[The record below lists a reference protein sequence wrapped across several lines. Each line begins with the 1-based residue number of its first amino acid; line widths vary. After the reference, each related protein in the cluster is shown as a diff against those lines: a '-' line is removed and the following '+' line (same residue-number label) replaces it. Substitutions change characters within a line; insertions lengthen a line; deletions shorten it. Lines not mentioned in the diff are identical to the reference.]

1 MAITFRFNHFSFPGL
16 FWSTIIVSLKRPW
29 SEEITSCRNAI
40 RLKNSTSCKVAWP
53 LWEHTYTITTIKK
66 LNFRYPDL
74 KLYPMQTKSIKLGIR
89 NDTSIKRITIHFAR
103 IRGDRATNGVKL
115 LLEKQRRVSILT
127 NINFILCSWP
137 TRKSLKCNQTDRI
150 PLSDKEKHLIQ
161 IKEESLTE
169 EIFE

>member
-1 MAITFRFNHFSFPGL
+1 MIWGNHELQKCHSPEKYHVL
-16 FWSTIIVSLKRPW
+16 Q
-29 SEEITSCRNAI
+29 SCVTAVGTHI
-40 RLKNSTSCKVAWP
+40 
-53 LWEHTYTITTIKK
+53 HDYDHKK

-89 NDTSIKRITIHFAR
+89 NDTSIKRKTIHFAR

-150 PLSDKEKHLIQ
+150 PLSDKEKHLIL
-161 IKEESLTE
+161 IKEESLKN